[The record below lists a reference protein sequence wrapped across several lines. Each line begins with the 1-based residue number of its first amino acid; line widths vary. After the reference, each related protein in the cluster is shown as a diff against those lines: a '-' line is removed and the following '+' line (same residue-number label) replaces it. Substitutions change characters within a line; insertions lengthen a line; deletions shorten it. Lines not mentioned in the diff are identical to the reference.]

1 MLQRSMEK
9 KRSGQGGFTLVE
21 LLVVIA
27 ILGILATIVVFAVAG
42 VGDKGQ
48 AAADKTTCSV
58 LRTAEEAYFASPVSL
73 GTYTASQD
81 VLKAKGFLH
90 TTDDQLRDHAR
101 ACGRNGRSDLH
112 DRWASV
118 RVGS

>member
-27 ILGILATIVVFAVAG
+27 ILGILAAIVVFAVAG

-48 AAADKTTCSV
+48 AAADKTSVFGLADRRGGV
-58 LRTAEEAYFASPVSL
+58 LRTNTGRYAIGARRRWPTL
-73 GTYTASQD
+73 KTA
-81 VLKAKGFLH
+81 GFLH
-90 TTDDQLRDHAR
+90 NDVDTR
-101 ACGRNGRSDLH
+101 LH
-112 DRWASV
+112 HR
-118 RVGS
+118 